1 MLFLYN
7 LIILLASQV
16 VKLLVL
22 FSPKMKLF
30 VNGRKIVFSTLQ
42 SKINPN
48 DKIIW
53 FHAASLG
60 EYEQGLP
67 VIEKIKA
74 KFPNHKIIVT
84 FFSPSGYE
92 VRKNNSVAD
101 VTVYLP
107 LDTISNAKQFIE
119 LVHPEMAFFIKYEY
133 WPNYLNELKKQ
144 QIKTYLISGIFREN
158 QAFFKWYGKFYRNA
172 LKTFD
177 CFFVQNESSKTLLQ
191 SIGFNNIKVSG
202 DTRFD
207 RVVSILERDN
217 SLDFMDSFTSFGKT
231 KRTTI
236 VIGSSWPKD
245 EELLVNFINQ
255 SADDIK
261 FIIAPH
267 NIKHEQIS
275 NLKNQIQK
283 KIILYSEKDERLTRA
298 ERTGVSK
305 QLQHDKIEEFQVFI
319 IDTIGILTKIYSYA
333 DIAYVGG
340 GFGNPGVHNILEPA
354 TFGVPIVIGPNYSHF
369 AEATALV
376 HQEGCISIS
385 NQNELD
391 DAFNLLINNEDERLE
406 KGHIC
411 STFVQMNKGATQTII
426 NHINKV

>member
-7 LIILLASQV
+7 IITLFAAQIL
-16 VKLLVL
+16 KLVAV

-30 VNGRKIVFSTLQ
+30 VAGRKTVFSTLANQIQ
-42 SKINPN
+42 SN
-48 DKIIW
+48 DKTIW

-67 VIEKIKA
+67 VIEVIKQ
-74 KFPNHKIIVT
+74 KFPAHKIIVT

-92 VRKNNSVAD
+92 VRKNNTVAD
-101 VTVYLP
+101 VTIYLP
-107 LDTISNAKQFIE
+107 LDTASNAKQFIQ
-119 LVHPEMAFFIKYEY
+119 LVHPEMVFFIKYEY

-144 QIKTYLISGIFREN
+144 EIKTYLISGILREN
-158 QAFFKWYGKFYRNA
+158 QAFFKWYGGFYRTA

-177 CFFVQNESSKTLLQ
+177 YFFVQNENSKKLLQ
-191 SIGFNNIKVSG
+191 SIGFNNVKVSG

-217 SLDFMDSFTSFGKT
+217 SLDFIAIFKDNK
-231 KRTTI
+231 TTI

-245 EELLVNFINQ
+245 ENLLVEYINKA
-255 SADDIK
+255 SDNVK

-267 NIKHEQIS
+267 NIKPEQIQE
-275 NLKNQIQK
+275 LKKSIRK
-283 KIILYSEKDERLTRA
+283 KTILFSEKDEIL
-298 ERTGVSK
+298 K
-305 QLQHDKIEEFQVFI
+305 QVQNDKLEKFQVFI

-354 TFGVPIVIGPNYSHF
+354 TFGLPVVIGPNYSHF

-376 HQEGCISIS
+376 NMEGCISIQ
-385 NQNELD
+385 NQTELNE
-391 DAFNLLINNEDERLE
+391 AFDLLLQNEDERFE

-426 NHINKV
+426 NHILN

>member
-1 MLFLYN
+1 MNQIYN
-7 LIILLASQV
+7 LIVILASQIL
-16 VKLLVL
+16 KIFAL

-30 VNGRKIVFSTLQ
+30 VNGRKSVFQNLA
-42 SKINPN
+42 SKIQTS
-48 DKIIW
+48 DKTIW

-67 VIEKIKA
+67 VIEAIK
-74 KFPNHKIIVT
+74 KQFPTHKIVVT

-92 VRKNNSVAD
+92 VRKNNTVAD
-101 VTVYLP
+101 VTIYLP
-107 LDTISNAKQFIE
+107 MDTISNAKQFVK

-133 WPNYLNELKKQ
+133 WPNYLNELKNQ
-144 QIKTYLISGIFREN
+144 NIKTYLISGILREN
-158 QAFFKWYGKFYRNA
+158 QAFFKWYGRFYRNA

-177 CFFVQNESSKTLLQ
+177 YFFVQNESSKTLLQ
-191 SIGFNNIKVSG
+191 NIGFTKVKVSG

-217 SLDFMDSFTSFGKT
+217 SLDFIEQFKNN
-231 KRTTI
+231 KTTI
-236 VIGSSWPKD
+236 VIGSSWSKD
-245 EELLVNFINQ
+245 ESLLVNYINQ
-255 SADDIK
+255 SSDDVK

-267 NIKHEQIS
+267 NIKKEQIRE
-275 NLKNQIQK
+275 LKNSISK
-283 KIILYSEKDERLTRA
+283 KTILFSAVETRLIA
-298 ERTGVSK
+298 S
-305 QLQHDKIEEFQVFI
+305 LQEYDVFI

-354 TFGVPIVIGPNYSHF
+354 TFGVPVVIGPNYSHF

-376 HQEGCISIS
+376 NMEGCISIQ
-385 NQNELD
+385 NQTQLNE
-391 DAFNLLINNEDERLE
+391 AFDLLLHNEDERLE

-411 STFVQMNKGATQTII
+411 STFVQMNKGATQTIM
-426 NHINKV
+426 NHIL

>member
-7 LIILLASQV
+7 LVVLLAAQ
-16 VKLLVL
+16 LLKIVAL

-30 VNGRKIVFSTLQ
+30 VDGRKSVFQTLT
-42 SKINPN
+42 
-48 DKIIW
+48 DKIQTTDRTIW

-67 VIEKIKA
+67 VIEAIKQE
-74 KFPNHKIIVT
+74 FPNHKIVVT

-92 VRKNNSVAD
+92 VRKNNTVAD

-107 LDTISNAKQFIE
+107 LDSISNAKQFIK

-133 WPNYLNELKKQ
+133 WPNYLNELKNQ
-144 QIKTYLISGIFREN
+144 NIKTYLISGILRKN
-158 QAFFKWYGKFYRNA
+158 QAFFKWYGGFYRNA

-177 CFFVQNESSKTLLQ
+177 YFFVQNESSKKLLQ
-191 SIGFNNIKVSG
+191 SIGFNNVKVSG

-217 SLDFMDSFTSFGKT
+217 ALDFIEQFKDNI
-231 KRTTI
+231 TTI

-245 EELLVNFINQ
+245 ESLLVNYINQ
-255 SADDIK
+255 SSDDVK

-267 NIKHEQIS
+267 NIKQEQIA

-283 KIILYSEKDERLTRA
+283 KTILFSEKDNVDLSNSE
-298 ERTGVSK
+298 
-305 QLQHDKIEEFQVFI
+305 VFL

-354 TFGVPIVIGPNYSHF
+354 TFGVPVVIGSNYSHF

-376 HQEGCISIS
+376 NMEGCISIE
-385 NQNELD
+385 NQTQLNE
-391 DAFNLLINNEDERLE
+391 AFDLLLHNEDERLE
-406 KGHIC
+406 KGHVC
-411 STFVQMNKGATQTII
+411 STFVQMNKGATQTIM
-426 NHINKV
+426 NHILNETLN

>member
-7 LIILLASQV
+7 LVVILAS
-16 VKLLVL
+16 KLLKFVAY

-30 VNGRKIVFSTLQ
+30 VDGRKSVFQTL
-42 SKINPN
+42 S
-48 DKIIW
+48 DKIQSSDKTIW

-67 VIEKIKA
+67 VIEAIKQQ
-74 KFPNHKIIVT
+74 FPNHKIVVT

-92 VRKNNSVAD
+92 VRKNNTVAD

-107 LDTISNAKQFIE
+107 LDTISNAKQFIK
-119 LVHPEMAFFIKYEY
+119 LVHLEMAFFIKYEY
-133 WPNYLNELKKQ
+133 WPNYLNELKNQ
-144 QIKTYLISGIFREN
+144 NIKTYLISGILREN
-158 QAFFKWYGKFYRNA
+158 QAFFKWYGGFYRNA

-177 CFFVQNESSKTLLQ
+177 YFFVQNESSKTLLQ
-191 SIGFNNIKVSG
+191 SIGFNNVKVSG

-217 SLDFMDSFTSFGKT
+217 SLDFIEQFKNN
-231 KRTTI
+231 KTTI

-245 EELLVNFINQ
+245 EILLVNYINQ
-255 SADDIK
+255 SSDDVK

-267 NIKHEQIS
+267 NIKQEQIS
-275 NLKNQIQK
+275 ILKNQIQK
-283 KIILYSEKDERLTRA
+283 KTILYSEKDEML
-298 ERTGVSK
+298 K
-305 QLQHDKIEEFQVFI
+305 QVQHDKTEAFQVFI

-354 TFGVPIVIGPNYSHF
+354 TFGVPVVIGPNYSHF

-376 HQEGCISIS
+376 NMEGCISIQ
-385 NQNELD
+385 NQIQLNE
-391 DAFNLLINNEDERLE
+391 AFDLLLRNEDERLE

-426 NHINKV
+426 NHILS

>member
-7 LIILLASQV
+7 LLVILATQLL
-16 VKLLVL
+16 KLVAL

-30 VNGRKIVFSTLQ
+30 VDGRKAVFSTLAN
-42 SKINPN
+42 KINPN
-48 DKIIW
+48 EKTIW

-67 VIEKIKA
+67 VIEEIKQ
-74 KFPNHKIIVT
+74 KFPSHKIVVT

-92 VRKNNSVAD
+92 VRKNNAVAD
-101 VTVYLP
+101 VTIYLP
-107 LDTISNAKQFIE
+107 LDTSSNAKQFIQ
-119 LVHPEMAFFIKYEY
+119 LVHPEMVFFIKYEY

-144 QIKTYLISGIFREN
+144 EIKTYLISGILREN
-158 QAFFKWYGKFYRNA
+158 QAFFKWYGGFYRNA

-177 CFFVQNESSKTLLQ
+177 YFFVQNENSKKLLQ
-191 SIGFNNIKVSG
+191 SIGFNNVKVSG

-217 SLDFMDSFTSFGKT
+217 SLDFIATFKDNK
-231 KRTTI
+231 TTI

-245 EELLVNFINQ
+245 ESLLVEYINKA
-255 SADDIK
+255 SDNVK

-267 NIKHEQIS
+267 NIKPEQIQE
-275 NLKNQIQK
+275 LKKSIRK
-283 KIILYSEKDERLTRA
+283 KTILFSEKDEIL
-298 ERTGVSK
+298 K
-305 QLQHDKIEEFQVFI
+305 QVQNDKLEKFQVFI

-354 TFGVPIVIGPNYSHF
+354 TFGLPVVIGPNYSHF

-376 HQEGCISIS
+376 NMEGCISIQ
-385 NQNELD
+385 NQTELNE
-391 DAFNLLINNEDERLE
+391 AFDLLLQNEDERFE

-426 NHINKV
+426 NHILN